1 MVQATDEQLGQQ
13 QIELAENQKHRGK
26 VSGEP
31 DGTRPRCI
39 AKVGGCLS
47 SIYVVIFRQWLHEE
61 VLNTTDSQKV
71 TTLATIKK
79 VRGRHMQFCDIVL
92 LVPLLY

>member
-13 QIELAENQKHRGK
+13 QVELAENQKHRGK

-39 AKVGGCLS
+39 AKVGGCCHPF
-47 SIYVVIFRQWLHEE
+47 VWLLF
-61 VLNTTDSQKV
+61 VSGFM
-71 TTLATIKK
+71 
-79 VRGRHMQFCDIVL
+79 RRS
-92 LVPLLY
+92 